1 MNHILHYVL
10 AGVALLLAPAC
21 QFPVAHATVRWKGQ
35 PPPGGPAPAAAG
47 EAVPASYGS
56 FCAELS
62 YPRTSSVWMD
72 GALLHSGKEKS
83 LRIYLGMQRGVCLAD
98 GQVAMDFPVC
108 TGTRKHPTPTGR
120 YRIIEKDAN
129 HWSNLYDC
137 PMPFFMRLTYSGIGL
152 HIGQVYRQPAS
163 HGCIRLTR
171 EACEPLFRVLS
182 CGTRVE
188 IMD

>member
-1 MNHILHYVL
+1 
-10 AGVALLLAPAC
+10 
-21 QFPVAHATVRWKGQ
+21 
-35 PPPGGPAPAAAG
+35 
-47 EAVPASYGS
+47 
-56 FCAELS
+56 
-62 YPRTSSVWMD
+62 MD
-72 GALLHSGKEKS
+72 GELLHSGKEKS